1 MNNFQNSVRADD
13 IQIGFE
19 YQKLAF
25 LYELVS
31 MDEGQEVG
39 YEVKDDVHLRFRNGY
54 YKLIQTKHSVNVSCV
69 NKASNLTEMDKDLWK
84 TLSNW
89 CNMIYDGQRINET
102 SFYLTTN
109 KAIGPRNVFFKK
121 LDEYQMG
128 KIEFKKFKDYLSKL
142 HEKTEDDKLKEYI
155 KVFMDFEVLEILL
168 KKIYVLPDEDD
179 FIKKIKLRIAKD
191 KVNDNRVDIVFS
203 ELYTNLNLDMYERV
217 KNRQEILYTYEEFYE
232 KFGKCW
238 EKGRLELL
246 PIDISEE
253 FDLEADIEKIITE
266 PGNSVFLKQM
276 NDINFIYDE
285 DEIYSYAHAMLSLI
299 NLFRFWEK
307 NNLILIKEKNNY
319 FKDAIDQWKVYFKE
333 MRIGIKSEDEEIINN
348 AAVKLLISI
357 QKIMMKINSQDLS
370 SELSQGT
377 FYYLSNIPQI
387 GWRIDWKERYKS
399 EIK

>member
-1 MNNFQNSVRADD
+1 MNNFQNTVRADD

-25 LYELVS
+25 LYELVM

-39 YEVKDDVHLRFRNGY
+39 YEVKDDVHLRFSNGY
-54 YKLIQTKHSVNVSCV
+54 YKLIQTKHSVNVD
-69 NKASNLTEMDKDLWK
+69 NNLTEMDKDLWK

-89 CNMIYDGQRINET
+89 CKMIYDGQNINKT

-109 KAIGPRNVFFKK
+109 KAIGPRNNFFNR

-128 KIEFKKFKDYLSKL
+128 KIEFNKFKYYLAKL
-142 HEKTEDDKLKEYI
+142 YKKTEDDKLKEYI
-155 KVFMDFEVLEILL
+155 KIFMDFEVLEILL

-179 FIKKIKLRIAKD
+179 FIRKIKLRIAKD
-191 KVNDNRVDIVFS
+191 KVNDNRVNSVFS

-217 KNRQEILYTYEEFYE
+217 KNHQKIVYTYEEFYK

-246 PIDISEE
+246 PIDINEE
-253 FDLEADIEKIITE
+253 FDLEADIEKIITD
-266 PGNSVFLKQM
+266 PTNSVFLQQM
-276 NDINFIYDE
+276 NDIKFIDDE
-285 DEIYSYAHAMLSLI
+285 EEIYSYAHAMLSLI

-319 FKDAIDQWKVYFKE
+319 FKNAIDLWRIYFKE
-333 MRIGIKSEDEEIINN
+333 MKIGIKSDDEKIINT

-370 SELSQGT
+370 PELSQGT

>member
-1 MNNFQNSVRADD
+1 MNNFQNIVRADD

-25 LYELVS
+25 LHELVS

-69 NKASNLTEMDKDLWK
+69 SKASNLTEMDKDLWK

-89 CNMIYDGQRINET
+89 CNMIYDGQSINET

-128 KIEFKKFKDYLSKL
+128 KIEFNKFKDYLSKL

-179 FIKKIKLRIAKD
+179 FIRKIKLRIAKD

-333 MRIGIKSEDEEIINN
+333 MRIGIKSKDEEIINN